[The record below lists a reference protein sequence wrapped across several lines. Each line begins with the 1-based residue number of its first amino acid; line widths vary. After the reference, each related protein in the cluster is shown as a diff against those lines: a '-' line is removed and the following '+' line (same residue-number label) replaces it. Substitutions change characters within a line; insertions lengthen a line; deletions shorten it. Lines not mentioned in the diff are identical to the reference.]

1 MDAKQAARIL
11 NAALHDVPAA
21 DAPPDVEVEEPVLYV
36 VQENVYRLCAGEQ
49 TFLVKWITD
58 QDAHGQ
64 NELRTARVFPQWV
77 DVPAPRLLFEKKVK
91 GGVLA
96 GWQWLEGHDLRVQDR
111 DRLTDAFTRL
121 GRHHLAMFNRGRL
134 ASPLNQERFNSVAE
148 LLNAETE
155 RLAAPFGEATRA
167 SCQAVMARLGSG
179 YATLIHGDLHPGNIL
194 LSGGQ
199 VYFVDWSYA
208 CNSLNFFDLDYVHSL
223 PLKTGDPPWANIHP
237 GEALMALPAYFN
249 AAGLGHL
256 NPFKTHEAVMVW
268 NLLRTYQNRM
278 VNGYKAEA
286 QAIREQLFALLEK
299 V

>member
-1 MDAKQAARIL
+1 MAAEGES
-11 NAALHDVPAA
+11 A
-21 DAPPDVEVEEPVLYV
+21 LYV
-36 VQENVYRLCAGEQ
+36 VQENVYRLCVGGRS
-49 TFLVKWITD
+49 FLVKWITE

-64 NELRTARVFPQWV
+64 NELRTARVFPQWT
-77 DVPAPRLLFEKKVK
+77 DVPAPRLMFEKKVK

-96 GWQWLEGHDLRVQDR
+96 GWEWIEGHDLRTQDR
-111 DRLTDAFTRL
+111 ERLVDAFARL

-134 ASPLNQERFNSVAE
+134 VSPLNQTRFNSVAE
-148 LLNAETE
+148 LLNSETE
-155 RLAAPFGEATRA
+155 RLTAPFDGVTRER
-167 SCQAVMARLGSG
+167 CQAVIARLGSG

-223 PLKTGDPPWANIHP
+223 PVQTGDPPWAVIHP
-237 GEALMALPAYFN
+237 GEALMALPAYFH

-256 NPFKTHEAVMVW
+256 DPFRTHQAVMVW
-268 NLLRTYQNRM
+268 NLLRTYQNSM

-286 QAIREQLFALLEK
+286 QAIKEQLFELLGR
-299 V
+299 VGDTA